1 MKRNISQLTTYLLSI
16 AAALGGTVLLIAIVM
31 KPPNPDLME
40 LTLLLGLTA
49 AVSAVI
55 GYVSYRTGW
64 WRRLGSMT
72 YALILGYVLAGALML
87 INVWVTAQLMFIS
100 QHDLVLATLLLIFA
114 VGIVMAFG
122 AFLSDSVTQT
132 LRDVEEGA
140 QRVREGDLS
149 ARVEVDGQDEAARLA
164 RSFNEM
170 AARLEQAAR
179 EADALD
185 EARRNLVAWAS
196 HDLRTPL
203 ASLRAMIDALAD
215 GVVADEGTS
224 ARYLKQSQNEIERM
238 SALINDL
245 FELAQMDAGNLS
257 LRFEA
262 ASLGDL
268 ISDTLSAFTARA
280 KAKKVKLDGGIEKGV
295 DPVWMASDKV
305 SRVLSNLVDNALRH
319 SKDSGQISIQAKK
332 QNESVLVSVK
342 DSGTGIAAEDLPH
355 VFDRF
360 YRGEKSRARGD
371 YATSGGSGLGLAIAR
386 RIVEAHGGTIS
397 AESVVGTGT
406 TIRFTL
412 PIKGTGKLNATTL
425 DTHNDTPVA
434 HSVLNGGSDKQ

>member
-1 MKRNISQLTTYLLSI
+1 
-16 AAALGGTVLLIAIVM
+16 M

-72 YALILGYVLAGALML
+72 YALVLGYVLAGTLML
-87 INVWVTAQLMFIS
+87 INVWITAQLMFIS

-132 LRDVEEGA
+132 LRDVEKGA
-140 QRVREGDLS
+140 EKIREGDLS

-170 AARLEQAAR
+170 AARLEQAAH

-215 GVVADEGTS
+215 GVVADEATTE
-224 ARYLKQSQNEIERM
+224 RYLKQSQNEIERM

-262 ASLGDL
+262 GSLGDL
-268 ISDTLSAFTARA
+268 ISDTISAFTARA
-280 KAKKVKLDGGIEKGV
+280 EAKKVRLDGGIEVGV

-319 SKDSGQISIQAKK
+319 SKDGGLIAIQAKK
-332 QNESVLVSVK
+332 QNDSVLVYVK
-342 DSGTGIAAEDLPH
+342 DSGTGIAAVDLPH

-360 YRGEKSRARGD
+360 YRGEKSRARSD
-371 YATSGGSGLGLAIAR
+371 YATGGGSGLGLAIAR
-386 RIVEAHGGTIS
+386 RIVEAHGGSIS
-397 AESVVGTGT
+397 AESAADKGT

-412 PIKGTGKLNATTL
+412 PIKGTGKPNATTV
-425 DTHNDTPVA
+425 DTNNNTPAA
-434 HSVLNGGSDKQ
+434 HRVLNGDSNKQRG